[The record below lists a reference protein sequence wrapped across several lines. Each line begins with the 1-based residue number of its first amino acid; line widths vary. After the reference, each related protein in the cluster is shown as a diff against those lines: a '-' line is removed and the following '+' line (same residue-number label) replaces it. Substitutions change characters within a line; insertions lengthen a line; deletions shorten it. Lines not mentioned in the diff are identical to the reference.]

1 MQEIRE
7 AVLRAKR
14 RQSHRMAKRR
24 GRVDTMRRTALNE
37 LALRRASDPLRP
49 LATPYVS
56 LPDAIA
62 GARPR
67 TDAARAALAPVRQRA
82 LQAKRRIA
90 AAVAT
95 ADTDAQAAAVRKYKA
110 VMKQLRPLEKRFK
123 ERKRIEVAG
132 DTLQERYKVR
142 TSWGVLSAVRAALPD
157 AS

>member
-49 LATPYVS
+49 LATPYVW

-62 GARPR
+62 VARPR

-82 LQAKRRIA
+82 LQAKRRIE
-90 AAVAT
+90 AAVAA
-95 ADTDAQAAAVRKYKA
+95 ADSDAQAAADREYAK
-110 VMKQLRPLEKRFK
+110 VMKRLRPLKNQFK
-123 ERKRIEVAG
+123 ECKRIEVAG

-142 TSWGVLSAVRAALPD
+142 TRWSVLGAVRAALPD